1 MTALDLIQQLESD
14 TTHPVYFLFGEED
27 FFQRELVAVLTRRWI
42 TPENRDFNLETF
54 EAKTSTVQEWIGAC
68 KTISFFGGEKLV
80 IVRGLDEFKW
90 EDANVASLLDYV
102 SDPVKDACLV
112 LTARKADRKR
122 KVYKALTKIKG
133 AGECTAPREPALIAW
148 IRGRAKES
156 GRTLSAGA
164 ARLMI
169 DRVGLK
175 PGLLAGELEKVITFA
190 GKTPSIDEQAVMAV
204 VGETRL
210 EKIFD
215 LTDALKTKNPSK
227 ALRILRNHL
236 EHGEQPVQLLG
247 MIAWQFRLIWEVKH
261 HQTAGTPPSR
271 IAQKMGVA
279 PFQAEQALRYTG
291 KFSEGQLRDGFRSLF
306 RADRELKGSGK
317 APEGI
322 LETLVLKLCSAGS

>member
-1 MTALDLIQQLESD
+1 MTALDLIQQLESG
-14 TTHPVYFLFGEED
+14 TPHPVYFLYGEED

-90 EDANVASLLDYV
+90 EDANVATLLDYV
-102 SDPVKDACLV
+102 SDPVTDACLV

-122 KVYKALTKIKG
+122 KIYKALTKIKG

-148 IRGRAKES
+148 IRNRAKES

-190 GKTPSIDEQAVMAV
+190 GETPSIDEQAVMAV

-322 LETLVLKLCSAGS
+322 LETLVLKLCSAGG

>member
-1 MTALDLIQQLESD
+1 MTALELIQQLESG
-14 TTHPVYFLFGEED
+14 TPHPVYFLYGEED
-27 FFQRELVAVLTRRWI
+27 FFQRELVAALTQRWI

-54 EAKTSTVQEWIGAC
+54 EAKTSTVHEWIGAC
-68 KTISFFGGEKLV
+68 KTLSFFGGEKLV

-90 EDANVASLLDYV
+90 EDTNVPPLLDYV
-102 SDPVKDACLV
+102 SDPVPDVCLV

-122 KVYKALTKIKG
+122 KIYKGLTKIKG
-133 AGECTAPREPALIAW
+133 AAECTAPREPALIAW
-148 IRGRAKES
+148 LRSRAKGL
-156 GRTLSAGA
+156 GRTLSPGA
-164 ARLMI
+164 ARLMVE
-169 DRVGLK
+169 RVGLK
-175 PGLLAGELEKVITFA
+175 PGLLAGELDKVITFA
-190 GKTPSIDEQAVMAV
+190 GKEKSIDEPTVMEV

-236 EHGEQPVQLLG
+236 EHGEEPVKLLG

-261 HQTAGTPPSR
+261 HQTTGTPPSR

-306 RADRELKGSGK
+306 QADRELKGSGK

-322 LETLVLKLCSAGS
+322 LETLVLSICSAGG

>member
-1 MTALDLIQQLESD
+1 VTALELIQQLESG
-14 TTHPVYFLFGEED
+14 TPHPVYFLYGEED
-27 FFQRELVAVLTRRWI
+27 FFQRELVAALTRRWI
-42 TPENRDFNLETF
+42 TPDNRDFNLETF
-54 EAKTSTVQEWIGAC
+54 EAKTSTVHEWTGAC
-68 KTISFFGGEKLV
+68 KTLSFFGGEKLV

-90 EDANVASLLDYV
+90 DDANVPPLLDYV
-102 SDPVKDACLV
+102 SDPVPDACLV

-122 KVYKALTKIKG
+122 KIYKGLTKIKG
-133 AGECTAPREPALIAW
+133 AGECTAPREAALTPW
-148 IRGRAKES
+148 LRNRARES
-156 GRTLSAGA
+156 GHTLTTGA
-164 ARLMI
+164 ARLMVE
-169 DRVGLK
+169 RVGPK

-190 GKTPSIDEQAVMAV
+190 GKAKSIDEQAVMEV

-236 EHGEQPVQLLG
+236 EHGEEPVKLLG

-261 HQTAGTPPSR
+261 YQTTGTPPSR

-279 PFQAEQALRYTG
+279 PFLAEQALRYTG
-291 KFSEGQLRDGFRSLF
+291 KFSEGQLREGFRSLF

-322 LETLVLKLCSAGS
+322 LETLVLRLCSAGG

>member
-1 MTALDLIQQLESD
+1 VTALELIDQLESGKW
-14 TTHPVYFLFGEED
+14 HPVYFLYGEED
-27 FFQRELVAVLTRRWI
+27 FFQRQLVSALTRKWI
-42 TPENRDFNLETF
+42 TPDNRDFNLETF
-54 EAKTSTVQEWIGAC
+54 DAKSSAVQEWIGAC
-68 KTISFFGGEKLV
+68 KTLSFFGGEKLV
-80 IVRGLDEFKW
+80 IVRGLDEFNW
-90 EDANVASLLDYV
+90 DDANVPPLLDYV
-102 SDPVKDACLV
+102 SDPVPDVCLV

-122 KVYKALTKIKG
+122 KVFKGLTKIKG
-133 AGECTAPREPALIAW
+133 AGECTAPKEAALIPW
-148 IRGRAKES
+148 LRNRAKES

-164 ARLMI
+164 ARLMVE
-169 DRVGLK
+169 RVGPK
-175 PGLLAGELEKVITFA
+175 PGLLAGELDKVITFA
-190 GKTPSIDEQAVMAV
+190 GKAKSIDEDSVREV

-215 LTDALKTKNPSK
+215 LTDALKAKNPSK

-261 HQTAGTPPSR
+261 HQSTGTPPSR
-271 IAQKMGVA
+271 IAQKMGIA
-279 PFQAEQALRYTG
+279 PFQAEQALRHTG
-291 KFSEGQLRDGFRSLF
+291 KFSEIQLREGFQSLF